1 MYAIILLSTAVTV
14 SSQLVEFVAFAA
26 VLAFVTWLMLRL
38 YLPTATKI
46 KAIVSDTAG
55 SLVGLTAESLEG
67 LEVIQAYQHEDYF
80 VNVRFLTPCF
90 CHFLNMETLS
100 LLLIA
105 LIAVIVFH
113 VCIPLRK
120 LTIVSTNRIVPRGS
134 SSILVVCAGVH
145 SPD

>member
-26 VLAFVTWLMLRL
+26 VLALVTWIMLRL

-67 LEVIQAYQHEDYF
+67 PEVIQAYQHEEYF
-80 VNVRFLTPCF
+80 VNVCST
-90 CHFLNMETLS
+90 CHPLPICCPPPAPTY
-100 LLLIA
+100 LI
-105 LIAVIVFH
+105 VQF
-113 VCIPLRK
+113 
-120 LTIVSTNRIVPRGS
+120 
-134 SSILVVCAGVH
+134 
-145 SPD
+145 